1 MSAPADFA
9 IALVYPYVLPFVPGV
24 PTSALNRAILAAAD
38 TILRRTRAWNVQLA
52 PIFPDGVNTDFD
64 LPVPTNGQI
73 TKLCDWSLNGVR
85 RRQYTLEQATA
96 EGLEPGFYDSGDFFD
111 GPDGG
116 SDGILNSPVAYL
128 PNESQVRVLPL
139 QTDTTLPIV
148 VRVNLT
154 VRDDATALPGV
165 LTPYLK
171 LIGKGALADLQ
182 SQPKK
187 DYTNLAQSGVN
198 EDRFKAGVGK
208 LAFRAM
214 RSFGA
219 ATVRRRPRT
228 Y

>member
-9 IALVYPYVLPFVPGV
+9 LSLVYPYVLPFAPGV
-24 PTSALNRAILAAAD
+24 PTTAMNRAIIAAAD
-38 TILRRTRAWNVQLA
+38 EILRRTRLWNVQLA
-52 PIFPDGVNTDFD
+52 PIFPNGTSTDFD
-64 LPVPTNGQI
+64 LIVPANAQV
-73 TKLCDWSLNGVR
+73 TKFCGWSLNGVR

-96 EGLEPGFYDSGDFFD
+96 EGLEPGFYVTGDFFD
-111 GPDGG
+111 GPDSG

-139 QTDTTLPIV
+139 QTDTTQPIV

-154 VRDDATALPGV
+154 VTDSATTLPGA

-171 LIGKGALADLQ
+171 LIGRGALADLQ

-198 EDRFKAGVGK
+198 GDRFHTGVGK
-208 LAFRAM
+208 LAFRVT
-214 RSFGA
+214 RSFGT
-219 ATVRRRPRT
+219 ATVRRRPRA